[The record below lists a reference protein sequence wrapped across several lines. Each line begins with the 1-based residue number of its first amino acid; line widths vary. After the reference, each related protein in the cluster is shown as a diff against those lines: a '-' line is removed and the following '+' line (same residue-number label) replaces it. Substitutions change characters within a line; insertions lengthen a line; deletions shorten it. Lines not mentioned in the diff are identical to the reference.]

1 MGYKCRQIARRRG
14 LTIRGSW
21 AIVFVY
27 DFVLDEE
34 SFLEQVTD
42 HTLAAARKV
51 IAVHINYPSRAA
63 QRGRTPEQPSYFL
76 KPSSSLALSGSTVE
90 RPAGCELLG
99 YEGEIALIIGK
110 PARRV
115 GIEDAWN
122 HVEWV
127 TASNDL
133 GVYDLRWADK
143 GSNLRSKGGDGFTP
157 VGPGL
162 IAADAVDPAGL
173 RIRTWHNGELVQDDT
188 TRDLLFPFARLVADL
203 SQLLT
208 LEEGDII
215 LTGTPAGASVAKP
228 GDVLEVEVSAA
239 AGSGSTT
246 PGGAAAGEVTTG
258 GVTTGGLTEGGITT
272 GGITTGRLVTLVA
285 EGTTPFGDFGAQPRT
300 DDLQREEAYGSRAAA
315 GLPAAEHVPSEEAP
329 AADAAAPAVV
339 PVLTPELKAKLE
351 SVCTATLSSQ
361 LRKRGLNNVSIDGL
375 TSTRPEKRIVGLA
388 RTLRYVPNR
397 EDLFKTHGGG
407 FNAQKKAIDSV
418 NEGEILVMEARGEKG
433 TGTIGDILALRAQV
447 RGAAAIITD
456 GGVRDFSAVAAMDM
470 PTYYAN
476 PHPAVLGRRHIPWDT
491 DITIACGGTTVQPGD
506 IIVADADGIL
516 VIPPALAAELADDSI
531 AQEREEAFITEM
543 VQQGHSVDGLY
554 PLNAEWRA
562 RYVNWEAGKANE

>member
-1 MGYKCRQIARRRG
+1 
-14 LTIRGSW
+14 
-21 AIVFVY
+21 
-27 DFVLDEE
+27 
-34 SFLEQVTD
+34 LEQVND
-42 HTLAAARKV
+42 DTLAAARKV
-51 IAVHINYPSRAA
+51 IAVHINYPSRAT
-63 QRGRTPEQPSYFL
+63 QRGRTPAQPSYFL
-76 KPSSSLALSGSTVE
+76 KPSSSLSLTGGAVE

-99 YEGEIALIIGK
+99 YEGEIAIIIGK
-110 PARRV
+110 AARRV
-115 GIEDAWN
+115 DIEDAWS
-122 HVEWV
+122 HVAGV

-133 GVYDLRWADK
+133 GVYDLRYADK

-157 VGPGL
+157 VGPAL
-162 IAADAVDPAGL
+162 IPADAVDPAKL

-188 TRDLLFPFARLVADL
+188 TEDLLFPFARLVADL

-215 LTGTPAGASVAKP
+215 LTGTPAGASVALP
-228 GDVLEVEVSAA
+228 GDVLEVEVGTID
-239 AGSGSTT
+239 GS
-246 PGGAAAGEVTTG
+246 
-258 GVTTGGLTEGGITT
+258 L
-272 GGITTGRLVTLVA
+272 TTGRLSTTVK
-285 EGTTPFGDFGAQPRT
+285 EGTTAFADFGAQPKA
-300 DDLQREEAYGSRAAA
+300 DDLQREEAYGSRQAA
-315 GLPAAEHVPSEEAP
+315 GLPADPGAAVGP
-329 AADAAAPAVV
+329 A
-339 PVLTPELKAKLE
+339 LNPELKAKLE

-375 TSTRPEKRIVGLA
+375 QATRPDRKVVGLA

-407 FNAQKKAIDSV
+407 FNAQKRAIDSV

-456 GGVRDFSAVAAMDM
+456 GGVRDFSAVAAMEL
-470 PTYYAN
+470 PTYYSN

-516 VIPPALAAELADDSI
+516 VIPPAIAEEVADDSI
-531 AQEREEAFITEM
+531 AQEREEVFIAEM
-543 VQQGHSVDGLY
+543 VEQGHSVDGLY

-562 RYVNWEAGKANE
+562 KYLEWEAGKAND

>member
-1 MGYKCRQIARRRG
+1 M
-14 LTIRGSW
+14 
-21 AIVFVY
+21 
-27 DFVLDEE
+27 
-34 SFLEQVTD
+34 EQVTG
-42 HTLAAARKV
+42 HTLGAARKV

-76 KPSSSLALSGSTVE
+76 KPSSSLAIGSAEAPSTVE

-115 GIEDAWN
+115 GLEDAWS

-133 GVYDLRWADK
+133 GVYDLRYADK

-162 IAADAVDPAGL
+162 IAADAVDPAKL
-173 RIRTWHNGELVQDDT
+173 RVRTWHNGELVQDDT
-188 TRDLLFPFARLVADL
+188 TADLLFPFSRLVADL

-228 GDVLEVEVSAA
+228 GDVVEVEVST
-239 AGSGSTT
+239 AGFS
-246 PGGAAAGEVTTG
+246 
-258 GVTTGGLTEGGITT
+258 
-272 GGITTGRLVTLVA
+272 TGRLVTRVE
-285 EGTTPFGDFGAQPRT
+285 EGTTPFADFGARPKS
-300 DDLQREEAYGSRAAA
+300 DDLQREEAYGSREAA
-315 GLPAAEHVPSEEAP
+315 GLAAPAP
-329 AADAAAPAVV
+329 AA
-339 PVLTPELKAKLE
+339 VLTPELKAKLE

-397 EDLFKTHGGG
+397 EDLFKAHGGG

-447 RGAAAIITD
+447 RGAAAVITD
-456 GGVRDFSAVAAMDM
+456 GGVRDFAAVAAMDM
-470 PTYYAN
+470 PTYYSN

-506 IIVADADGIL
+506 IIVADSDGIL
-516 VIPPALAAELADDSI
+516 VIPPALAEELADDSI
-531 AQEREEAFITEM
+531 AQEREEVFIAEM

-554 PLNAEWRA
+554 PLNTEWRA
-562 RYVNWEAGKANE
+562 KYEEWEATGSRHGQ

>member
-1 MGYKCRQIARRRG
+1 M
-14 LTIRGSW
+14 
-21 AIVFVY
+21 
-27 DFVLDEE
+27 
-34 SFLEQVTD
+34 EQVTD
-42 HTLAAARKV
+42 HLLAAARKV

-63 QRGRTPEQPSYFL
+63 QRGRTPGQPSYFL

-115 GIEDAWN
+115 AIEDAWN
-122 HVEWV
+122 HVGWI

-133 GVYDLRWADK
+133 GVYDLRYADK

-162 IAADAVDPAGL
+162 IAADAVDPAQL
-173 RIRTWHNGELVQDDT
+173 RIRTWHNGDLVQDDT
-188 TRDLLFPFARLVADL
+188 TGDLLFPFARLVADL

-228 GDVLEVEVSAA
+228 GDVVEVEVSTESSTAGTAA
-239 AGSGSTT
+239 AGFS
-246 PGGAAAGEVTTG
+246 
-258 GVTTGGLTEGGITT
+258 
-272 GGITTGRLVTLVA
+272 TGRLVTRVA
-285 EGTTPFGDFGAQPRT
+285 EGTTPFADFGAQPRT
-300 DDLQREEAYGSRAAA
+300 DDLQREEAYGSREAA
-315 GLPAAEHVPSEEAP
+315 GLAAVGHVLS
-329 AADAAAPAVV
+329 
-339 PVLTPELKAKLE
+339 PELKAKLE

-375 TSTRPEKRIVGLA
+375 TSTRPDRRIVGLA

-447 RGAAAIITD
+447 RGAAAVITD

-491 DITIACGGTTVQPGD
+491 DITIACGGATVQPGD
-506 IIVADADGIL
+506 IIVADGDGIL
-516 VIPPALAAELADDSI
+516 VIPPALAEELADDSI
-531 AQEREEAFITEM
+531 AQEREEVFIAEM
-543 VQQGHSVDGLY
+543 VAQGHSVDGLY
-554 PLNAEWRA
+554 PLNTAWRTK
-562 RYVNWEAGKANE
+562 YEKWEGGKAND

>member
-1 MGYKCRQIARRRG
+1 
-14 LTIRGSW
+14 
-21 AIVFVY
+21 
-27 DFVLDEE
+27 
-34 SFLEQVTD
+34 LEQVTD
-42 HTLAAARKV
+42 RILAAARKV

-76 KPSSSLALSGSTVE
+76 KPSSSLAVGSAAAPSTVE

-99 YEGEIALIIGK
+99 FEGEIALIIGK

-115 GIEDAWN
+115 GLEDAWS
-122 HVEWV
+122 HVEWI

-133 GVYDLRWADK
+133 GVYDLRYADK

-162 IAADAVDPAGL
+162 IAADAVDPGKL

-188 TRDLLFPFARLVADL
+188 TGDLLFPFARLVADL

-228 GDVLEVEVSAA
+228 GDVVEVEVSA
-239 AGSGSTT
+239 
-246 PGGAAAGEVTTG
+246 GGPTA
-258 GVTTGGLTEGGITT
+258 LS
-272 GGITTGRLVTLVA
+272 TGRLVTRVA
-285 EGTTPFGDFGAQPRT
+285 EGTTPFADFGARPKT
-300 DDLQREEAYGSRAAA
+300 DDLQREEAYGSREAA
-315 GLPAAEHVPSEEAP
+315 GLPAVGHIQRPEAP
-329 AADAAAPAVV
+329 API
-339 PVLTPELKAKLE
+339 LSPELKAKLE

-375 TSTRPEKRIVGLA
+375 TSTRPQKRVVGLA

-397 EDLFKTHGGG
+397 EDLFTTHGGG

-418 NEGEILVMEARGEKG
+418 NAGEILVMEARGEKG

-516 VIPPALAAELADDSI
+516 VIPPALAEELADDSL
-531 AQEREEAFITEM
+531 AQEREETFIAEM

-554 PLNAEWRA
+554 PLNAAWRT
-562 RYVNWEAGKANE
+562 RYQEWEAGKAHD

>member
-1 MGYKCRQIARRRG
+1 M
-14 LTIRGSW
+14 
-21 AIVFVY
+21 
-27 DFVLDEE
+27 
-34 SFLEQVTD
+34 EQVTD
-42 HTLAAARKV
+42 HILAAARKV

-76 KPSSSLALSGSTVE
+76 KPSSSLALGSASPSTVE

-115 GIEDAWN
+115 GLEDAWS

-133 GVYDLRWADK
+133 GVYDLRYADK

-162 IAADAVDPAGL
+162 IAADAVDPAKL

-188 TRDLLFPFARLVADL
+188 TEDLLFPFARLVADL

-228 GDVLEVEVSAA
+228 GDVVEVEVSTVKPA
-239 AGSGSTT
+239 STT
-246 PGGAAAGEVTTG
+246 TAGGAAAGF
-258 GVTTGGLTEGGITT
+258 
-272 GGITTGRLVTLVA
+272 TTGRLVTKVK
-285 EGTTPFGDFGAQPRT
+285 EGTTPFADFGARPKT
-300 DDLQREEAYGSRAAA
+300 DDLQREEAYGSREAA
-315 GLPAAEHVPSEEAP
+315 GLAAAE
-329 AADAAAPAVV
+329 AAAVG

-375 TSTRPEKRIVGLA
+375 TPPARRSGSWAWPGPCATCPTA
-388 RTLRYVPNR
+388 RTCSRP
-397 EDLFKTHGGG
+397 T
-407 FNAQKKAIDSV
+407 
-418 NEGEILVMEARGEKG
+418 
-433 TGTIGDILALRAQV
+433 
-447 RGAAAIITD
+447 AAAST
-456 GGVRDFSAVAAMDM
+456 
-470 PTYYAN
+470 P
-476 PHPAVLGRRHIPWDT
+476 RRRPST
-491 DITIACGGTTVQPGD
+491 P
-506 IIVADADGIL
+506 
-516 VIPPALAAELADDSI
+516 
-531 AQEREEAFITEM
+531 
-543 VQQGHSVDGLY
+543 
-554 PLNAEWRA
+554 
-562 RYVNWEAGKANE
+562 

>member
-1 MGYKCRQIARRRG
+1 M
-14 LTIRGSW
+14 
-21 AIVFVY
+21 
-27 DFVLDEE
+27 
-34 SFLEQVTD
+34 EQVTD

-157 VGPGL
+157 VGPAL

-188 TRDLLFPFARLVADL
+188 TGDLLFPFARLVADL

-228 GDVLEVEVSAA
+228 GDVIEVEVSA
-239 AGSGSTT
+239 
-246 PGGAAAGEVTTG
+246 GEA
-258 GVTTGGLTEGGITT
+258 
-272 GGITTGRLVTLVA
+272 TTGRLVTLVA

-300 DDLQREEAYGSRAAA
+300 DDLQREEAYGSREAA
-315 GLPAAEHVPSEEAP
+315 GLPAAEHVPSAEAP
-329 AADAAAPAVV
+329 DSEATAAAAV

-375 TSTRPEKRIVGLA
+375 TSTRPDKRIVGLA

>member
-1 MGYKCRQIARRRG
+1 M
-14 LTIRGSW
+14 
-21 AIVFVY
+21 
-27 DFVLDEE
+27 
-34 SFLEQVTD
+34 EQVN
-42 HTLAAARKV
+42 HGTLAAAGKV
-51 IAVHINYPSRAA
+51 IAVHVNYPSRAA

-99 YEGEIALIIGK
+99 YEGEIALIVGK

-115 GIEDAWN
+115 GIEDAWS

-133 GVYDLRWADK
+133 GIYDLRYADK

-157 VGPGL
+157 IGPGL
-162 IAADAVDPAGL
+162 IPADAVDPAGL
-173 RIRTWHNGELVQDDT
+173 RIRTWHNGDLVQDDT
-188 TRDLLFPFARLVADL
+188 TEDLLFPFARLVADL

-215 LTGTPAGASVAKP
+215 LTGTPAGASVATP
-228 GDVLEVEVSAA
+228 GDVVEVEVSATA
-239 AGSGSTT
+239 D
-246 PGGAAAGEVTTG
+246 
-258 GVTTGGLTEGGITT
+258 GGLA
-272 GGITTGRLVTLVA
+272 TGRLATAVE
-285 EGTTPFGDFGAQPRT
+285 EGTTAFADFGARPKV
-300 DDLQREEAYGSRAAA
+300 DDLQREEAYGSRVAA
-315 GLPAAEHVPSEEAP
+315 GLPAP
-329 AADAAAPAVV
+329 V
-339 PVLTPELKAKLE
+339 PVLSAALKAKLE

-407 FNAQKKAIDSV
+407 FNAQKRAIDTV

-456 GGVRDFSAVAAMDM
+456 GGVRDFAAVAAMDM

-516 VIPPALAAELADDSI
+516 VIPPALAEELADDSI
-531 AQEREEAFITEM
+531 AQEREEVFIAEM
-543 VQQGHSVDGLY
+543 VEQGHGVDGLY
-554 PLNAEWRA
+554 PLNAQWRA
-562 RYVNWEAGKANE
+562 RYQEWAAAREAVSAHD

>member
-1 MGYKCRQIARRRG
+1 M
-14 LTIRGSW
+14 
-21 AIVFVY
+21 
-27 DFVLDEE
+27 
-34 SFLEQVTD
+34 EQVNED
-42 HTLAAARKV
+42 TLAAARKV

-63 QRGRTPEQPSYFL
+63 QRGRTPAQPSYFL
-76 KPSSSLALSGSTVE
+76 KPSSSLSLTGTAVE

-99 YEGEIALIIGK
+99 YEGEIAIILGK
-110 PARRV
+110 AARRV
-115 GIEDAWN
+115 DIEDAWS
-122 HVEWV
+122 HVAAV

-133 GVYDLRWADK
+133 GVYDLRYADK

-157 VGPGL
+157 VGPAL
-162 IAADAVDPAGL
+162 IPADAVDPAKL

-188 TRDLLFPFARLVADL
+188 TEDLLFPFARLVADL

-215 LTGTPAGASVAKP
+215 LTGTPAGASVAVP
-228 GDVLEVEVSAA
+228 GDVLEVEVSTAD
-239 AGSGSTT
+239 GRLS
-246 PGGAAAGEVTTG
+246 
-258 GVTTGGLTEGGITT
+258 
-272 GGITTGRLVTLVA
+272 TGRLTTTVT
-285 EGTTPFGDFGAQPRT
+285 EGTTAFADFGAQPKA
-300 DDLQREEAYGSRAAA
+300 DDLQREEAYGSREAA
-315 GLPAAEHVPSEEAP
+315 GLPAVPSEATESA
-329 AADAAAPAVV
+329 
-339 PVLTPELKAKLE
+339 LSPELKAKLE

-375 TSTRPEKRIVGLA
+375 TATRPDRKVVGLA

-407 FNAQKKAIDSV
+407 FNAQKRAIDSV

-456 GGVRDFSAVAAMDM
+456 GGVRDFSAVAAMEL
-470 PTYYAN
+470 PTYYSN

-506 IIVADADGIL
+506 IIVADSDGIL
-516 VIPPALAAELADDSI
+516 VIPPAIAEEVADDSI
-531 AQEREEAFITEM
+531 AQEREEVFIAEM
-543 VQQGHSVDGLY
+543 VEQGHSVDGLY

-562 RYVNWEAGKANE
+562 KYEQCEAGKAND

>member
-1 MGYKCRQIARRRG
+1 M
-14 LTIRGSW
+14 
-21 AIVFVY
+21 
-27 DFVLDEE
+27 
-34 SFLEQVTD
+34 EQVND
-42 HTLAAARKV
+42 DTLAAARKV

-63 QRGRTPEQPSYFL
+63 QRGRTPAQPSYFL
-76 KPSSSLALSGSTVE
+76 KPSSSLSLTGTAVE

-99 YEGEIALIIGK
+99 YEGEIAIVIGK
-110 PARRV
+110 AARRV
-115 GIEDAWN
+115 DVEDAWS
-122 HVEWV
+122 HVAAV

-133 GVYDLRWADK
+133 GVYDLRYADK

-157 VGPGL
+157 VGPAL
-162 IAADAVDPAGL
+162 IPADAVDPAKL
-173 RIRTWHNGELVQDDT
+173 RIRTWHNGDLVQDDT
-188 TRDLLFPFARLVADL
+188 TEDLLFPFARLVADL

-215 LTGTPAGASVAKP
+215 LTGTPAGASVAVP
-228 GDVLEVEVSAA
+228 GDVLEVEV
-239 AGSGSTT
+239 GTT
-246 PGGAAAGEVTTG
+246 DGA
-258 GVTTGGLTEGGITT
+258 LS
-272 GGITTGRLVTLVA
+272 TGRLTTTVT
-285 EGTTPFGDFGAQPRT
+285 EGTTAFAEFGAQPKA
-300 DDLQREEAYGSRAAA
+300 DDLQREEAYGSREAA
-315 GLPAAEHVPSEEAP
+315 GLPSASSV
-329 AADAAAPAVV
+329 AAAS
-339 PVLTPELKAKLE
+339 VLSPELKAKLE

-375 TSTRPEKRIVGLA
+375 TATRPDRKVVGLA

-407 FNAQKKAIDSV
+407 FNAQKRAIDSV

-456 GGVRDFSAVAAMDM
+456 GGVRDFSAVAAMEL
-470 PTYYAN
+470 PTYYSN

-506 IIVADADGIL
+506 IIVADSDGIL
-516 VIPPALAAELADDSI
+516 VIPPAIAEEVADDSI
-531 AQEREEAFITEM
+531 AQEREEVFIAEM

-554 PLNAEWRA
+554 PLNAEWRS
-562 RYVNWEAGKANE
+562 RYEEWEAVGSRHSE

>member
-1 MGYKCRQIARRRG
+1 M
-14 LTIRGSW
+14 
-21 AIVFVY
+21 
-27 DFVLDEE
+27 
-34 SFLEQVTD
+34 EQVND
-42 HTLAAARKV
+42 DTLAAARKV

-63 QRGRTPEQPSYFL
+63 QRGRTPAQPSYFL
-76 KPSSSLALSGSTVE
+76 KPSSSLALTGGPVE

-99 YEGEIALIIGK
+99 YEGEIALVIGK
-110 PARRV
+110 AARRV
-115 GIEDAWN
+115 EIDDAWS
-122 HVEWV
+122 HVAAV

-133 GVYDLRWADK
+133 GVYDLRYADK

-157 VGPGL
+157 VGPAL
-162 IAADAVDPAGL
+162 IPADAVDPAGL

-188 TRDLLFPFARLVADL
+188 TEDLLFPFARLVADL

-228 GDVLEVEVSAA
+228 GDVLEVEVS
-239 AGSGSTT
+239 T
-246 PGGAAAGEVTTG
+246 PD
-258 GVTTGGLTEGGITT
+258 GGLS
-272 GGITTGRLVTLVA
+272 TGRLTTTVE
-285 EGTTPFGDFGAQPRT
+285 EGTTAFADFGAGPKV
-300 DDLQREEAYGSRAAA
+300 DDLQREEAYGSREAA
-315 GLPAAEHVPSEEAP
+315 GLPAVSSEAG
-329 AADAAAPAVV
+329 AS
-339 PVLTPELKAKLE
+339 VLTPELKAKLE

-375 TSTRPEKRIVGLA
+375 TSTRPEKRVVGLA

-397 EDLFKTHGGG
+397 EDLFKAHGGG
-407 FNAQKKAIDSV
+407 FNAQKRAIDSV

-433 TGTIGDILALRAQV
+433 TGTIGDILALRAEV

-456 GGVRDFSAVAAMDM
+456 GGVRDFAAVAAMEL
-470 PTYYAN
+470 PTYYSN

-506 IIVADADGIL
+506 IIVADSDGIL
-516 VIPPALAAELADDSI
+516 VIPPALAEEVADDSI
-531 AQEREEAFITEM
+531 VQEREEVFIAEM
-543 VQQGHSVDGLY
+543 VAQGHSVDGLY

-562 RYVNWEAGKANE
+562 KYKQWEASKDD